1 MELNCN
7 ICDSRF
13 LNKSA
18 LNFHQKKH
26 KENRFACND
35 CQKQFTLKQSLI
47 IHINAPRDQY
57 FDLLPQ
63 SLQDKVGSSFLI
75 DLESHDRAKL
85 LQSLQGAGFDTD
97 LTITLPT
104 PAVVDKEV
112 TPDPQPPSSAPLSVA
127 PSSQPPLLNPKPAIQ
142 PSSETLPQSLS
153 RPSTPE
159 TQVSKSASWFGR
171 LKGSLRQLRRKNY
184 KV

>member
-1 MELNCN
+1 MC
-7 ICDSRF
+7 
-13 LNKSA
+13 KA
-18 LNFHQKKH
+18 LNGTVCVLEHLASNTIHMVHADFCKK
-26 KENRFACND
+26 
-35 CQKQFTLKQSLI
+35 I
-47 IHINAPRDQY
+47 IPRDQY

-104 PAVVDKEV
+104 PAVIDKEV
-112 TPDPQPPSSAPLSVA
+112 TFNPKPLSSAPPSVA
-127 PSSQPPLLNPKPAIQ
+127 PSSQPLLPHPNPATQ
-142 PSSETLPQSLS
+142 PSSETPPKSSS